1 MYLFLDRGEGREK
14 EKERNIRV
22 WLPLTLPLLGT
33 WPTTQE
39 GALTRDRTS
48 DPLVCR
54 PVLNPLSHS
63 SQRHPNVNFKKRS
76 KEGTQL
82 PYDTLTQVPKWG
94 PGRQH
99 RYVP

>member
-54 PVLNPLSHS
+54 PSINPLSHTSQAS
-63 SQRHPNVNFKKRS
+63 SVF
-76 KEGTQL
+76 
-82 PYDTLTQVPKWG
+82 LTKHIAAQILV
-94 PGRQH
+94 R
-99 RYVP
+99 